1 MQNTDVHIYI
11 PRVELSHTEEYIRNA
26 LAYDLSVERVEF
38 FPRTNEKGHKYN
50 GAVVIVNEWTET
62 EIVYKTRCETTSS
75 KLYLTIKDGKEYKFT
90 HWPNKYWILT
100 KHMMATKAEATKAD
114 APKAEAPKAEATKA
128 EATKE
133 EDATKEEE
141 NKKVNENT
149 HVYIVRAEH
158 HHNEEYIKRAFS
170 EIAVISQMTFV
181 PKKNEKGQTYNGV
194 VLLIREWINKTN
206 GMLDT
211 LNEGK
216 EYRHNHCAKY
226 HWLMTR
232 HQIDWVPPAE
242 EAIAGKVET
251 SDV

>member
-11 PRVELSHTEEYIRNA
+11 PRVELNHTEEYIRNA
-26 LAYDLSVERVEF
+26 LAYELSVERVEF

-50 GAVVIVNEWTET
+50 GAVVIVNEWTEK
-62 EIVYKTRCETTSS
+62 EIVYKTRCEKTSS

-100 KHMMATKAEATKAD
+100 KHTMATKEEEATKAEATKA
-114 APKAEAPKAEATKA
+114 E
-128 EATKE
+128 
-133 EDATKEEE
+133 ATKEEE

-149 HVYIVRAEH
+149 HVYIVRAEN

-216 EYRHNHCAKY
+216 EYRHNHCSKY

-232 HQIDWVPPAE
+232 HQIDWTPPAE
-242 EAIAGKVET
+242 EAIAGKTET
-251 SDV
+251 TETTDV

>member
-1 MQNTDVHIYI
+1 MQNANKVHIYI

-62 EIVYKTRCETTSS
+62 VIVYKTRCETTSS

-100 KHMMATKAEATKAD
+100 KHTEAVKAEATKAD
-114 APKAEAPKAEATKA
+114 ATKA
-128 EATKE
+128 DATKE
-133 EDATKEEE
+133 EEEEE

-211 LNEGK
+211 LNESK

-232 HQIDWVPPAE
+232 HQIDWVPPTE
-242 EAIAGKVET
+242 EAIAGKVEIET
-251 SDV
+251 TDV

>member
-100 KHMMATKAEATKAD
+100 KHMMATKAEATKAED
-114 APKAEAPKAEATKA
+114 APKAEN
-128 EATKE
+128 
-133 EDATKEEE
+133 ATKEEE
-141 NKKVNENT
+141 NKKVKENT

-158 HHNEEYIKRAFS
+158 NHNEEYIMKAFN
-170 EIAVISQMTFV
+170 EIAIISQITFV
-181 PKKNEKGQTYNGV
+181 PKKNDKGQTYNGV

-216 EYRHNHCAKY
+216 EYRHKHCAKY

-251 SDV
+251 TDV

>member
-100 KHMMATKAEATKAD
+100 KHMMATKAEAEAE
-114 APKAEAPKAEATKA
+114 EAPKT
-128 EATKE
+128 E
-133 EDATKEEE
+133 EDVTKTDAPKEEE
-141 NKKVNENT
+141 NKKVKENT

-211 LNEGK
+211 LNKGK

-251 SDV
+251 TDV